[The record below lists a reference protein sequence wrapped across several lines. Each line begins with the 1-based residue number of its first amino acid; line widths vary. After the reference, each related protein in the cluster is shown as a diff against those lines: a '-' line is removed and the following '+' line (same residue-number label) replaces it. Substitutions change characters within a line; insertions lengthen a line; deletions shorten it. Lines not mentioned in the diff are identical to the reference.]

1 VAGRYLLAGIAGVA
15 VLLALSVLEIGAAA
29 GAAPERATAEKG
41 KAGIR
46 VAEDRRHAGR
56 ARPPKRRARCRTGR
70 RQRLGSKRRT
80 VERRRALRRRAPQ
93 RRRGRRNRPCRRPK
107 RAPRKIQ
114 APAPTLPSVPP
125 PAWLPALPPPAP
137 VPPPTAPAPPGSC
150 LGSDAVPTAA
160 NLPAIRAATLCLV
173 NTERAGAGIL
183 PLVDHSQLAAA
194 AQGHAD
200 DMAAQGYFDHTSRD
214 GRTFDQRIRN
224 AGYVGTGMAE
234 NIAWGSSYLGT
245 PRRIVGAWMNSPG
258 HRANILNGAW
268 SDSGIGVAPRTP
280 TRAAGGTYVHDFGAP

>member
-1 VAGRYLLAGIAGVA
+1 

-29 GAAPERATAEKG
+29 GAAPKPATGVESE
-41 KAGIR
+41 AGIR
-46 VAEDRRHAGR
+46 AAEDRRHAGH
-56 ARPPKRRARCRTGR
+56 ARPPKRRGRCRTGR

-93 RRRGRRNRPCRRPK
+93 RRRGRRNRPCRRQK
-107 RAPRKIQ
+107 RAPR

-137 VPPPTAPAPPGSC
+137 PSAPVAPGSC

-173 NTERAGAGIL
+173 NSERAGAGIP
-183 PLVDHSQLAAA
+183 PLVDHAQLAAA

-200 DMAAQGYFDHTSRD
+200 DMAAQGYVDHTSRD

-224 AGYVGTGMAE
+224 AGYAGTGMAE
-234 NIAWGSSYLGT
+234 NIAWGSSHLGT
-245 PRRIVGAWMNSPG
+245 PRQIVGAWMNSSG
-258 HRANILNGAW
+258 HRANILNGAL
-268 SDSGIGVAPRTP
+268 SDSGVGVAPRTP
-280 TRAAGGTYVHDFGAP
+280 TGAAGGTYVHDFGAP